1 MKNILKYLLFVTTL
15 FVLTTGCDKKDT
27 VQTALN
33 GTACTLRSSAT
44 TVNADFADSTNTL
57 LTLNWTNPH
66 YAVDSSSQKF
76 VVEIDTSGTF
86 VNKASVTLTGTLTKS
101 FNSRDLNAIMFNLG
115 LSLGQTYPLNFRIKS
130 SYSNNNN
137 LLSSNV
143 VKVNAT
149 FAGGSPSVA
158 TSSLSSSIIPINA
171 ATYENEAV
179 KFSWTNAGYAF
190 GTNNGNNSIKYSLQ
204 IDRAGSNFSSPTF
217 QSLSLD
223 TCTMSYVSLSQHV
236 LNLLLIN
243 AGYTPAVS
251 ASLQFR
257 IVATLGGVATT
268 SLPSAPVSFSATP
281 IYKAAIT
288 LPSSGNLYIIG
299 DATFGGS
306 DSGWNN
312 PVPVPSQQFTKIDS
326 LTYIGTFYLHGGGST
341 SYLFLPVN
349 NGDWSHKYAVADAKV
364 VGLNKGGTFGYD
376 LNDNMPG
383 PDSSGNYQIK
393 VDFLR
398 GKFTVT
404 KQ

>member
-1 MKNILKYLLFVTTL
+1 MKNIINYLLFVATM
-15 FVLTTGCDKKDT
+15 FVLTTSCDKKDT
-27 VQTALN
+27 VPTAQS
-33 GTACTLRSSAT
+33 GTTSILKSSVS
-44 TVNADFADSTNTL
+44 TVNASFADSANTL
-57 LTLNWTNPH
+57 LTLNWTNPKF
-66 YAVDSSSQKF
+66 ALDSSSQKF
-76 VVEIDTSGTF
+76 VIEIDTSGTF
-86 VNKASVTLTGTLTKS
+86 LQKATVTLSGALSKS
-101 FNSRDLNAIMFNLG
+101 FTSKDLNAIMFNLG
-115 LSLGQTYPLNFRIKS
+115 LSLGQSYPLNIRVKS
-130 SYSNNNN
+130 SYPNNNN
-137 LLSSNV
+137 LLTSNT
-143 VKVNAT
+143 VKVNVS
-149 FAGGSPSVA
+149 FAGGLASVA
-158 TSSLSSSIIPINA
+158 SSSLTSSIIPINS
-171 ATYENEAV
+171 ATYDNEAV
-179 KFSWTNAGYAF
+179 RFSWTNASYTF
-190 GTNNGNNSIKYSLQ
+190 GTNNGNSGIKYSLQ

-223 TCTMSYVSLSQHV
+223 TCTMAYVSLSQHV

-243 AGYTPAVS
+243 AGYSPAVS

-257 IVATLGGVATT
+257 IVATLSGAATT
-268 SLPSAPVSFSATP
+268 SLPSAPLSFSATP
-281 IYKAAIT
+281 IYKAAIS

-326 LTYIGTFYLHGGGST
+326 LTYIGTFYLHGGGT

-364 VGLNKGGTFGYD
+364 VGLNKGGAFGYD